1 MLYKTTSN
9 KNINEIVSAMWK
21 KASDYN
27 LIIRNVFNM
36 SQEFKNHGVAVAED
50 FEYYSVM
57 VCNPSKAY
65 ESIKNNPLRGAIL
78 LPPKQIV
85 IYKNNNGESIIVYVA
100 LEKDDIAKIVPDDN
114 DLQNGLSASGRKIIE
129 FIKNIK

>member
-1 MLYKTTSN
+1 MLYKTISN
-9 KNINEIVSAMWK
+9 KNINEIVSVMRK
-21 KASDYN
+21 KASDYD

-36 SQEFKNHGVAVAED
+36 SKEFRNHGVVVAED

-57 VCNPSKAY
+57 VCNPNKAY

-85 IYKNNNGESIIVYVA
+85 VYKNNDGESVIAYVA
-100 LEKDDIAKIVPDDN
+100 LEKDDIAKIAPDDN
-114 DLQNGLSASGRKIIE
+114 DLQNSLNASGYKIIE

>member
-9 KNINEIVSAMWK
+9 KSINEIVSAMRK
-21 KASDYN
+21 KASDYD

-36 SQEFKNHGVAVAED
+36 SQEFRNHGVAVDED

-65 ESIKNNPLRGAIL
+65 QSIKNKPLRGAIL

-85 IYKNNNGESIIVYVA
+85 VYKNTDGKSVLAYVA
-100 LEKDDIAKIVPDDN
+100 LEKDDIAKIAPDDN
-114 DLQNGLSASGRKIIE
+114 DLQNGLSASGYKIIE